1 MPTAPNAPTEDET
14 TPTMPG
20 TEPDEAAAS
29 DVTDGAQ
36 GGEQVSDDTSTPE
49 AGESATDEP
58 KGSQADDPR
67 LRSARNDAAK
77 YRTRASQAENDLTSF
92 KQQVGTLFGF
102 VSEDEAN
109 DPKKLTGQL
118 ESAVKE
124 ANDARVEL
132 AVYRA
137 AGKDIDAD
145 ALLDSRT
152 FASVVSKLDL
162 TADDFAAQVAAE
174 ITKAVEKNP
183 TKFRLAAVAEP
194 PKPPK
199 RSGSDTGSGKGENS
213 GQLTYAQYQA
223 LSPADRVKAVKEGRA
238 NQILGRK

>member
-1 MPTAPNAPTEDET
+1 MSTAQPATDVTTAPEADDVDTAPD
-14 TPTMPG
+14 
-20 TEPDEAAAS
+20 
-29 DVTDGAQ
+29 
-36 GGEQVSDDTSTPE
+36 TPE
-49 AGESATDEP
+49 APQGDEQGAGKVDASEGDKGTADEP
-58 KGSQADDPR
+58 TGSTADDPR

-77 YRTRASQAENDLTSF
+77 YRTRASKAETDLDAF
-92 KQQVGTLFGF
+92 KEQVGKLFGF
-102 VSEDEAN
+102 VSDDDAN
-109 DPKKLTGQL
+109 DPKKLTAQL
-118 ESAVKE
+118 EATVKD
-124 ANDARVEL
+124 ANEARVEL

-137 AGKDIDAD
+137 AGKDIDAE

-152 FASVVSKLDL
+152 FASVVSKLDH

-174 ITKAVEKNP
+174 ITKVVEKNP
-183 TKFRLAAVAEP
+183 TKFRLTAVAEP

-199 RSGSDTGSGKGENS
+199 RSGSDTGNGKGENS